1 MKKLVI
7 LTAALAAAANALA
20 ASQSFNFKDPKGVN
34 NVVFKTDAPLEA
46 INGSASGV
54 SGTVSFDPANPGAT
68 TGRIVVD
75 AKTMTVPNKM
85 MNEHMLGDQWLNA
98 NKHTEI
104 SFEVKK
110 LANVKTTG
118 DTTTA
123 NATGTF
129 SLKGVTKEITVP
141 VKLTY
146 LKDKL
151 GARMPNMKGDLLV
164 VRSNFQVKRSD
175 YDINPKA
182 PADKV
187 ADEIDIS
194 LSLAGFSL
202 AN

>member
-1 MKKLVI
+1 MKKLVM

-20 ASQSFNFKDPKGVN
+20 ASQTFNFKDPKGVN

-46 INGSASGV
+46 ISGSASGV
-54 SGTVSFDPANPGAT
+54 SGTVSFDPANPGST
-68 TGRIVVD
+68 TGKIVVD

-98 NKHTEI
+98 AKNPEI
-104 SFEVKK
+104 VFDVKK

-129 SLKGVTKEITVP
+129 SLKGVSKEITVP

-151 GARMPNMKGDLLV
+151 GARTPNMKGDLLV
-164 VRSNFQVKRSD
+164 VRANFQVKRSD